1 LSEAARWGKFL
12 AIIGFIGCVFIV
24 LAGIV
29 MATQSSELDRAFST
43 YGEENPF
50 EKLGPGIAVVYILL
64 AALYFFPCLYLLR
77 FSSHMQTAIASGNQE
92 KMTSA
97 FKNLKSMFKF
107 VGILTII
114 IIAIY
119 ILAIVVMGVAMV

>member
-1 LSEAARWGKFL
+1 
-12 AIIGFIGCVFIV
+12 
-24 LAGIV
+24 
-29 MATQSSELDRAFST
+29 
-43 YGEENPF
+43 
-50 EKLGPGIAVVYILL
+50 
-64 AALYFFPCLYLLR
+64 
-77 FSSHMQTAIASGNQE
+77 MQTAIASGNQE